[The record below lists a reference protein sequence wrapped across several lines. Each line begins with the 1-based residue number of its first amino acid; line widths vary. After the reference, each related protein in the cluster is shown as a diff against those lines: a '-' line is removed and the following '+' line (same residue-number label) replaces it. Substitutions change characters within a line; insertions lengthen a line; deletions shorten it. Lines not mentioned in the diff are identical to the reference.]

1 MTLRRALLL
10 LLPMVLLAACG
21 PAEKKADAAGTAP
34 PSDATGAPH
43 SVAVTITPY
52 TDGPLQVRADGVG
65 PVSSATAYDEA
76 TLKALFPRARVK
88 SAFLHFGPGPAQ
100 PILVV
105 EQDQIPILEIS
116 KGEEGGLGAIRLEGG
131 DVRGPRNETLLTG
144 WPALDLDIRHCR
156 AGEGRDINAVVCV
169 RPDAPNVR
177 YLIGVPG
184 WTHGGLPPA
193 ETLTAKGQ
201 LNGLVWRPA
210 EGAAVGSA

>member
-1 MTLRRALLL
+1 MTLPRALPM
-10 LLPMVLLAACG
+10 LLPLFLLAACG
-21 PAEKKADAAGTAP
+21 PAGKTDDAAGPPP
-34 PSDATGAPH
+34 PSASGTRQ

-76 TLKALFPRARVK
+76 TLKALFPRARIK

-105 EQDQIPILEIS
+105 EQNQIPILEIS

-131 DVRGPRNETLLTG
+131 DVRGPRNETLLTA

-156 AGEGRDINAVVCV
+156 AGEGRDVNALVCV
-169 RPDAPNVR
+169 RPEAPNVR

-184 WTHGGLPPA
+184 WTHGGIPPV
-193 ETLTAKGQ
+193 ETLKAKGQ